1 MKQRLTCAA
10 LVGLAAA
17 TSAIVMSAQ
26 QPASESQAP
35 LMVSTTSVNEQG
47 TPVARRIDG
56 RPAHHPSRVLVR
68 FRAGAG
74 RDLLAG
80 SASARSFP
88 GDPNLFLV
96 ENPAGLSVAEAL
108 RTYRASPNVL
118 YAEPDYVVTTNA
130 IPTDPL
136 WNQQWDMTKISAP
149 TAWNIQTDS
158 SSVVVAIIDT
168 GIDFTHPD
176 LRANLWVNSDGSH
189 GFTCMGGKCVSGGSD
204 DFGHGTHVAGTI
216 GAVAGNGIGMAGI
229 NWRVQLMSVKFLDA
243 QGSGS
248 ISDAVLAFDRITALK
263 QQGVN
268 VRLTNNSW
276 GSGGFSQ
283 ALKDAMARA
292 EAAGILHVCAAGNS
306 NQNADTFPMYPAAY
320 DSRGIISVLASDQ
333 NDRGGTFSNYG
344 LARVDIAAPGV
355 STFSTVP
362 TGSCKLCDRSGYKVL
377 SGTSMAAPHIAGVL
391 AALFQQNPAL
401 TVTQARD
408 IVLDQSSYDM
418 LTDTKARSSSTGGRL
433 NYAKALANPLLVAPV
448 LNNFPVVDPGANVF
462 ASAGTQVNL
471 TASAGDAD
479 NDPLRMAWNNVG
491 TQSEW
496 LFSWML
502 TSILP
507 STGGSSLSFTAPSV
521 GRTTTVP
528 YAVSVADGR
537 GGSAQSRKYVTIA
550 AAPNSALAPTG
561 ALTVSPTDI
570 PVGGTVTV
578 SFPTTGQGSVGWDM
592 WAATKYVVSGSCC
605 FTNPSTAVI
614 FNSAGVYRI
623 STQAIDQALNL
634 SARQSAVVRVGGATG
649 EPPIAA
655 ATLDKLTGPAPL
667 KINFDMSASVDP
679 DGGKIPTYLFG
690 CEEGS
695 LLRSRKAQGSCTF
708 TTPGVHW
715 IKLLVQD
722 VSGYVDQVSAYVVV
736 TP

>member
-10 LVGLAAA
+10 LAGLAAA
-17 TSAIVMSAQ
+17 ASAIVMSAQ
-26 QPASESQAP
+26 QSAPESQAP
-35 LMVSTTSVNEQG
+35 LMVSTTALTEQA
-47 TPVARRIDG
+47 TPAARRIDG
-56 RPAHHPSRVLVR
+56 RAAHHPSRVLVR
-68 FRAGAG
+68 FRAGASP
-74 RDLLAG
+74 DLLAG
-80 SASARSFP
+80 SASARSFA

-96 ENPAGLSVAEAL
+96 QNPPGLSVADAL
-108 RTYRASPNVL
+108 GRYRASPNVL
-118 YAEPDYVVTTNA
+118 YAEPDYVVTTNV
-130 IPTDPL
+130 IPTDPQ

-149 TAWNIQTDS
+149 SAWNIQTDS

-176 LRANLWVNSDGSH
+176 LRANLWVNADGSH

-216 GAVAGNGIGMAGI
+216 GAAAGNGIGMAGL
-229 NWRVQLMSVKFLDA
+229 NWRAQLMSVKFLDA
-243 QGSGS
+243 NGSGS
-248 ISDAVLAFDRITALK
+248 ISDAVVAFDRVTALK

-283 ALKDAMARA
+283 ALEDAMARA

-306 NQNADTFPMYPAAY
+306 NQNADALPMYPAAS

-333 NDRGGTFSNYG
+333 NDKGGTFTNYG
-344 LARVDIAAPGV
+344 LARVDISAPGV
-355 STFSTVP
+355 ATFSTVP
-362 TGSCKLCDRSGYKVL
+362 KGACKLCDASGYKFL
-377 SGTSMAAPHIAGVL
+377 SGTSMAAPHVAGVL
-391 AALFQQNPAL
+391 AALFEQNPAL

-408 IVLDQSSYDM
+408 IVLDRASYDT
-418 LTDTKARSSSTGGRL
+418 LTDAKARSSSTGGRL
-433 NYAKALANPLLVAPV
+433 NFAKALANPLVVAPA
-448 LNNFPVVDPGANVF
+448 LNNFPVVNPGADVV
-462 ASAGTQVNL
+462 AAAGTQVSL
-471 TASAGDAD
+471 AASAGDAD
-479 NDPLRMAWNNVG
+479 DDPLRMAWNNMG
-491 TQSEW
+491 TQSAW

-502 TSILP
+502 RSILP
-507 STGGSSLSFTAPSV
+507 STGGSSLSFIAPSV

-537 GGSAQSRKYVTIA
+537 GGSSQSLKYVTIA
-550 AAPNSALAPTG
+550 AAPNSAVAPTG
-561 ALTVSPTDI
+561 ALTLSPTDI

-605 FTNPSTAVI
+605 FTNASTAVT

-623 STQAIDQALNL
+623 ATQAIDQALNL

-655 ATLDKLTGPAPL
+655 ATFSTLNGRAPL
-667 KINFDMSASVDP
+667 TVNFDLSASVDP
-679 DGGKIPTYLFG
+679 DGGRLSTFLHG

-695 LLRSRKAQGSCTF
+695 LVRSRKPQGSCTF

-715 IKLLVQD
+715 FKLLVQD
-722 VSGYVDQVSAYVVV
+722 AAGFVDQISAYAVV